1 MNERRENTLVFFLNI
16 LQLVQLERYLQPY
29 KFMVCPICL
38 LYAYTGI
45 NVGMRTY
52 LWKRIIQGTFGQS
65 LVKIDK
71 MVSEICVILKK
82 SSGKGWG

>member
-1 MNERRENTLVFFLNI
+1 MKEEKIQFFFK
-16 LQLVQLERYLQPY
+16 QLVLLERYLQQY

-45 NVGMRTY
+45 HVGMRTY
-52 LWKRIIQGTFGQS
+52 LWKRIIQGTFGQNF
-65 LVKIDK
+65 VKIDK

-82 SSGKGWG
+82 TSGRGWG